1 MRLLSIVLSV
11 AVAVAL
17 AGCGKSTKGCTPTT
31 PAEDDAKMLAYISA
45 NGITATKHSSG
56 LYYQVIDPGTG
67 ATPTLSSKV
76 TVKYTGKL
84 TDNTV
89 FDSSTPKYPD
99 GVEFYLSDLIAGWQ
113 IGIPLVKKG
122 GKVKLV
128 IPPYL
133 GYGCEAR
140 GPLPNNAVL
149 FFDIELV
156 DVK

>member
-31 PAEDDAKMLAYISA
+31 PAEDDAKMLTYISA
-45 NGITATKHSSG
+45 NGITATRHSSG
-56 LYYQVIDPGTG
+56 LYYQIIDPGTG
-67 ATPTLSSKV
+67 ATPSLSSKV

-84 TDNTV
+84 TDNSV
-89 FDSSTPKYPD
+89 FDSST
-99 GVEFYLSDLIAGWQ
+99 GVEFYLSDLIVGWQ